1 MQPPLFRPEV
11 LTAQRSAWY
20 GNVVLL
26 RPLSFAL
33 LTAFAALSTALLL
46 AFLFGAHYTKR
57 VQVGGL
63 LVPDAG
69 LVRIQSPQPGL
80 IVERHVREGQ
90 QVRAGEVL
98 YVVSSELQM
107 APAPGRDAQTES
119 QGAILHTL
127 RARQDS
133 VAEERV
139 QAGRIAARQAEQ
151 LTRAGAGLG
160 AEIAQLDQEIATQ
173 SARLKSA
180 QSQYQRN
187 VQMQAQGFISSLAL
201 QQKNDELLDQQ
212 GRLQSAQRSRLGL
225 LRELGNTQSELAALA
240 GKSARE
246 QTQLGRQVLEL
257 EQQSLSTQA
266 RRRFLVTAPQAGTVT
281 AILAEPGHS
290 AGNQTLLTILPA
302 GAVLEAQLYVPSRA
316 VGFIEAGQKVSIRYA
331 AFPYQKFGQH
341 EGRVTEV
348 SRSALLAQDMP
359 AQLVA
364 SEIGAAREG
373 MYRVRVALAR
383 QSISSYG
390 KAQALSAGMQLDADV
405 LQDRR
410 SLLEWLLEPVY
421 SLKGK
426 V

>member
-26 RPLSFAL
+26 RPLSFRL
-33 LTAFAALSTALLL
+33 LTAFAAASTALLL

-80 IVERHVREGQ
+80 IVERRVREGQ

-107 APAPGRDAQTES
+107 APAPGRDGQTES
-119 QGAILHTL
+119 QGAILRTL

-133 VAEERV
+133 VGEERA
-139 QAGRIAARQAEQ
+139 QAGRIATRQAEQ
-151 LTRAGAGLG
+151 LARAATGLG
-160 AEIAQLDQEIATQ
+160 AEIAQLDQEI
-173 SARLKSA
+173 SA

-225 LRELGNTQSELAALA
+225 LRELGDTQSELAALA

-257 EQQSLSTQA
+257 EQQSLSTEA
-266 RRRFLVTAPQAGTVT
+266 RRQFLVTAPQAGTVT
-281 AILAEPGHS
+281 AILAEPGQS

-302 GAVLEAQLYVPSRA
+302 GALLEAQLYVPSRA

-364 SEIGAAREG
+364 SEIGASREG
-373 MYRVRVALAR
+373 MYRVRVALTR
-383 QSISSYG
+383 QSISTYG